1 MQNDSWSRRS
11 FLKTVPSV
19 VVGLSAL
26 AHGKSGAAGVAV
38 KWSLGTELP
47 HTKMPPNATDC
58 HHHIYDSHYPMAPY
72 AVLKPGDALISDY
85 RLLQKRLGST
95 RNVIIQPS
103 TYGVD
108 NSLLVDALRQFGLKT
123 TRGVAVVNTSVTDAE
138 LKELDTAGV
147 RGIRFN
153 MAPAGATTW
162 DMVEPLTKRI
172 TPMGWH
178 IQIQA
183 SAADILERKD
193 LWNRVPCPVVFDHL
207 GHVPEPEGVNHPV
220 FGMIADLLHKDK
232 GWVKLSGFYND
243 TKIGP
248 PTYAD
253 SVAVAAGYV
262 KQAPERLVWGSDWPH
277 PTEKDDNKPDDAV
290 LLDCFAKAVPNAS
303 TRKRILV
310 DNAAKL
316 YGF

>member
-1 MQNDSWSRRS
+1 MQNDGWSRRS
-11 FLKTVPSV
+11 FLKTIPCV
-19 VVGLSAL
+19 VAGFTVL
-26 AHGKSGAAGVAV
+26 AHGKSSATGVAV
-38 KWSLGTELP
+38 KWSTGTELP
-47 HTKMPPNATDC
+47 HTKLPPNATDC

-72 AVLKPGDALISDY
+72 AVLKPHDALIPDY

-108 NSLLVDALRQFGLKT
+108 NRLLIDALHQFGLKT

-138 LKELDTAGV
+138 LKELDAAGV

-162 DMVEPLTKRI
+162 DMLEPLTKRI

-183 SAADILERKD
+183 SSADIMERKD
-193 LWNRVPCPVVFDHL
+193 LWNRVPCDVVFDHL
-207 GHVPEPEGVNHPV
+207 GHVPEPEGVKHPE
-220 FGMIADLLHKDK
+220 FGMISDLLHKGK

-262 KQAPERLVWGSDWPH
+262 KEAPERLVWGSDWPH

-290 LLDCFAKAVPNAS
+290 LLDCFAKAVPNAKV
-303 TRKRILV
+303 RKRILV

>member
-1 MQNDSWSRRS
+1 MGNDNWSRRS

-19 VVGLSAL
+19 VVGLTAL
-26 AHGKSGAAGVAV
+26 AHGKSGTSGVAV
-38 KWSLGTELP
+38 KWSVGTEAP
-47 HTKMPPNATDC
+47 HMKMPANATDC
-58 HHHIYDSHYPMAPY
+58 HHHIYDAHYPMAPY
-72 AVLKPGDALISDY
+72 AVLKPGDALIPEY
-85 RLLQKRLGST
+85 RLLQKRLGTT

-108 NSLLVDALRQFGLKT
+108 NRLLIDALHTFGLKT

-138 LKELDTAGV
+138 LKQLDAAGV

-153 MAPAGATTW
+153 MMPAGATTW

-172 TPMGWH
+172 APMGWH

-183 SAADILERKD
+183 SGLDILERKD
-193 LWNRVPCPVVFDHL
+193 LWNRVPCQVVFDHL
-207 GHVPEPEGVNHPV
+207 GHVPEPDGVKSPV
-220 FGMIADLLHKDK
+220 FAMIVDTLHKGK

-253 SVAVAAGYV
+253 SVMVAAGYV
-262 KQAPERLVWGSDWPH
+262 KEAPERLVWGSDWPH
-277 PTEKDDNKPDDAV
+277 PTEKNDNKPDDAILV
-290 LLDCFAKAVPNAS
+290 DCFAKAVPDGG

-310 DNAAKL
+310 DNPAKL

>member
-1 MQNDSWSRRS
+1 
-11 FLKTVPSV
+11 LKTVPSV

-26 AHGKSGAAGVAV
+26 AHGKSGMTEVAV
-38 KWSLGTELP
+38 RWSTGTELP
-47 HTKMPPNATDC
+47 HTKLPPNATDC

-85 RLLQKRLGST
+85 RLLQKRLGCT

-108 NSLLVDALRQFGLKT
+108 NRLLVDALRQFGLKT
-123 TRGVAVVNTSVTDAE
+123 TRGVAVVNTTVTDAE
-138 LKELDTAGV
+138 LKELDAVGV

-153 MAPAGATTW
+153 MMPAGATTW
-162 DMVEPLTKRI
+162 EMVEPLTKRI
-172 TPMGWH
+172 APMGWH
-178 IQIQA
+178 IQVQA
-183 SAADILERKD
+183 SAADILERKE
-193 LWNRVPCPVVFDHL
+193 LWNRVPCQVVFDHL

-220 FGMIADLLHKDK
+220 FGMISDLLHKDK

-253 SVAVAAGYV
+253 SVVVAAGYV
-262 KQAPERLVWGSDWPH
+262 KEAPERLVWGSDWPH

-290 LLDCFAKAVPNAS
+290 LLDCFAKAVPDAHV
-303 TRKRILV
+303 RKRILV
-310 DNAAKL
+310 DNAVKL